1 MGIINLTPDS
11 FYEPSRADALS
22 APARIRE
29 MVARGVSIIDIGAVS
44 TRPGAPD
51 VPLEEEWRRLRPV
64 LEGLARSG
72 ILQQEPGGAFSRA
85 VGAGE
90 CGCVSGAAGAKV
102 GCIDAVG
109 AGECGCVSDEG
120 AGGSGA
126 DGAKVGCTD
135 AAGAGMSECVSGA
148 DGARAE
154 GERPRSP
161 VPPLRISVDT
171 TRAEIVRRVYNTI
184 GPFIVNDISAG
195 EDDPGML
202 PLVAELGLSY
212 IAMHKRGTPSD
223 MDSFCSYGGD
233 VVQELLEYFSEF
245 SRKAASMGIS
255 DWILDPGLGFAKT
268 PAQCWEILERLSEF
282 KVFGRPVL
290 IGAADKRFT
299 RQVPPHIASRYFSN
313 AIDAGPLGDEHEPS
327 AAGGQSGGAPFSP
340 ELDGRQADGTDIAHA
355 LALAHGADIL
365 RVHRF

>member
-1 MGIINLTPDS
+1 M
-11 FYEPSRADALS
+11 
-22 APARIRE
+22 
-29 MVARGVSIIDIGAVS
+29 
-44 TRPGAPD
+44 
-51 VPLEEEWRRLRPV
+51 
-64 LEGLARSG
+64 
-72 ILQQEPGGAFSRA
+72 
-85 VGAGE
+85 
-90 CGCVSGAAGAKV
+90 
-102 GCIDAVG
+102 
-109 AGECGCVSDEG
+109 
-120 AGGSGA
+120 
-126 DGAKVGCTD
+126 
-135 AAGAGMSECVSGA
+135 
-148 DGARAE
+148 
-154 GERPRSP
+154 
-161 VPPLRISVDT
+161 PPLRISVDT

-299 RQVPPHIASRYFSN
+299 RQVPPHIASWYFSN

-327 AAGGQSGGAPFSP
+327 AAGGSSGGAPGPSAAGGSSGGAPEYSAAGGSSGGAPFSP